1 MSANASNSNML
12 LTRVRPSLYIP
23 AWVAVWSCISAA
35 TAATHNFGQLIAVR
49 FLLGIA
55 EAPYFPAAVYLLSC
69 WYTRR
74 ELAVRTAILY
84 SGLILATAFSG
95 LIAAGVFAGLDQ
107 VHGLAGWQWLFIL
120 EGAGSFLVAIVAV
133 FVLPDFPGANSGS
146 TKWLLTEEEKRISV
160 DRMEKDRVTE
170 KRIDNSVWT
179 GLSAAVKDVKTWIFV
194 SGVVIQGRPMTDLT
208 LRW

>member
-1 MSANASNSNML
+1 ML

-23 AWVAVWSCISAA
+23 AWVVIWSCISAS

-49 FLLGIA
+49 FLLGTA

-95 LIAAGVFAGLDQ
+95 LIAAGVFAGLDG
-107 VHGLAGWQWLFIL
+107 VYGLAGWKWLFIIK
-120 EGAGSFLVAIVAV
+120 GAGSFVVAIVAV
-133 FVLPDFPGANSGS
+133 FILPDFLGVNTGS
-146 TKWLLTEEEKRISV
+146 AKWLLTESERQISR
-160 DRMEKDRVTE
+160 DRMERDRVSE

-179 GLSAAVKDVKTWIFV
+179 GLAAASKDVKTWIFV
-194 SGVVIQGRPMTDLT
+194 SVLT
-208 LRW
+208 VRSRSDTNMMSGCHAHRQP